1 MIIIF
6 FPHRIQEVITYDYN
20 QLYSRLGHLIID
32 FLLAKDMIPSS
43 ALKDPIILILLLHIR
58 FLMKT
63 TNPKVFMVLLHT
75 HFLMKILD
83 LRILLVLLH
92 IHLLMKII
100 ALHSWTNVILLSH
113 FLNLCD

>member
-75 HFLMKILD
+75 HFLNENPRPKNSLGVATYSSID
-83 LRILLVLLH
+83 ENN
-92 IHLLMKII
+92 
-100 ALHSWTNVILLSH
+100 STT
-113 FLNLCD
+113 